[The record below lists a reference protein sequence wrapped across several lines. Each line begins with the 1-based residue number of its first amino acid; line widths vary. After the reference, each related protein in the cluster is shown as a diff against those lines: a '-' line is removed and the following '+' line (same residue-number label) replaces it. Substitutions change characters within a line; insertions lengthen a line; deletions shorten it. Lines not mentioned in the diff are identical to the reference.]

1 MFSDV
6 LVVGTHTCIN
16 IITDALCEPSVSL
29 FCKFDAKNGLMNQTK
44 YLKGECQH
52 CHGHIEFPAESTG
65 LTIDCPHC
73 GKQTELLLALPKDEP
88 TIPRATIIYTV
99 IAVIILAAGLA
110 GAMIALKMAQRK
122 VGHKKEEV
130 IAQAAPVTA
139 TNAVPDA
146 DDPIAQAGFQGG
158 PITIEKTK
166 GTSLVHAVGTLTNT
180 FNRQRFG
187 VKLQLD
193 LFDENGQK
201 IGAAKDYQQ
210 LIEPKGEWKF
220 HAPVIV
226 SKAASAK
233 ITAVTEEK

>member
-1 MFSDV
+1 
-6 LVVGTHTCIN
+6 
-16 IITDALCEPSVSL
+16 
-29 FCKFDAKNGLMNQTK
+29 MNQTK

-52 CHGHIEFPAESTG
+52 CHGHIEFPAESAG

-130 IAQAAPVTA
+130 VAQGPLVTA

-146 DDPIAQAGFQGG
+146 DDPIVQAGFQVS

-166 GTSLVHAVGTLTNT
+166 GSSLVYAVGTLTNAAD
-180 FNRQRFG
+180 RQRFG
-187 VKLQLD
+187 VKILFD
-193 LFDENGQK
+193 LFDESGQK
-201 IGAAKDYQQ
+201 VGVAKDYQQ
-210 LIEPKGEWKF
+210 VIEPKGEWKF
-220 HAPVIV
+220 RALVV
-226 SKAASAK
+226 ASKTMSAK
-233 ITAVTEEK
+233 VASVTEEK